1 MSPLKHNSHNC
12 STLSD
17 RDPPTPVSPSA
28 MLKES
33 HRGTLLRMIQKTK
46 LFSTMA
52 CRLAM
57 LKESHRGTLLR
68 MIQKTKLFSTMACRL
83 VIGDC
88 NLYGV
93 VDVYHLPPSFSSLFP
108 PSAFLLP
115 LSPLSFQ
122 LLFPYHLPLFL
133 SGSNRQ

>member
-12 STLSD
+12 STLLD
-17 RDPPTPVSPSA
+17 RDPPTPVSPS
-28 MLKES
+28 
-33 HRGTLLRMIQKTK
+33 
-46 LFSTMA
+46 
-52 CRLAM
+52 AM

-108 PSAFLLP
+108 PSGFLLP

-122 LLFPYHLPLFL
+122 LLFPYHLPLSSLVPRPSPAPVFDRL
-133 SGSNRQ
+133 QYAKTEGEGLVNLTT